1 MVGGIGPL
9 HIVGKFN
16 FPNGANMKTF
26 LPVALIVAFLFVQ
39 PSDAYFPKLP
49 PTAVVQKT
57 EVKESFKANL
67 VKAIQSSRQAGKI
80 TAKEALQL
88 RIACLSP
95 AFVERAHELAVVQIA
110 FSGEVSADVPMSADG
125 MVQVGDINWDGLI
138 KFMEAFIPLLIT
150 LLKAFG
156 I

>member
-1 MVGGIGPL
+1 MR
-9 HIVGKFN
+9 
-16 FPNGANMKTF
+16 TF

-39 PSDAYFPKLP
+39 PSDAFFPKLP
-49 PTAVVQKT
+49 PTPVVQKT
-57 EVKESFKANL
+57 EVKESFKSNL
-67 VKAIQSSRQAGKI
+67 LKAIQAARQSEKI
-80 TAKEALQL
+80 TAKEALKL
-88 RIACLSP
+88 RIACMSP

-110 FSGEVSADVPMSADG
+110 FSGEESASVPMSADG
-125 MVQVGDINWDGLI
+125 RVNVDGINWDGLI